1 MGILIFVCYLLL
13 ADKDGID
20 CDLDPELLQVLC
32 SLSISDSPVHDGAG
46 GGRDMG
52 LPRPLL

>member
-46 GGRDMG
+46 GGMDMG